1 MCWKEC
7 TFGVFSPECGTKIN
21 VLWNM
26 RSLELMILLWY
37 WTLSYIAWK
46 WPSTLQ
52 GEPHASAV
60 WNKHLSWCS
69 RPFFLSFVAQLQLC
83 PPPTP
88 RLVFQSAGL
97 SRRASE
103 SLSVQTKIFFSPLR
117 SKLTS
122 VWDFWVM
129 SLTKASNMSQ
139 LFHFSHP

>member
-26 RSLELMILLWY
+26 RSLKLKILLWY
-37 WTLSYIAWK
+37 WTLSYTAWK

-52 GEPHASAV
+52 GEPHASPV
-60 WNKHLSWCS
+60 WDKHLSWCS
-69 RPFFLSFVAQLQLC
+69 RPFFLSFVAQLPAL
-83 PPPTP
+83 PPQPP
-88 RLVFQSAGL
+88 AWFSKVQGYPGGPQNPCLFKLRL
-97 SRRASE
+97 
-103 SLSVQTKIFFSPLR
+103 FFSPLR